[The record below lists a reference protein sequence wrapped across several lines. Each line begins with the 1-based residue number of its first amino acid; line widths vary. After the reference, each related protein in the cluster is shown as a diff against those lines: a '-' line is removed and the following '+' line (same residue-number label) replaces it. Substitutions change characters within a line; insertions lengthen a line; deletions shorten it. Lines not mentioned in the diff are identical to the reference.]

1 MCCVPG
7 RPPPRYP
14 GHRKTQPKEHTA
26 DPAQQ
31 SLPSEILAAESII
44 GAGQAAGS
52 GDGYFVLMLGI
63 VGFLLFGLFNIKQI
77 VGSINPN
84 AVTEYLLSPEKKTR
98 KSKSSKSDDK
108 DDTLTLS

>member
-7 RPPPRYP
+7 RPRRRYP
-14 GHRKTQPKEHTA
+14 GRRKAQRKEHAA
-26 DPAQQ
+26 DPSQQ
-31 SLPSEILAAESII
+31 PLPAAILAAGSII

-52 GDGYFVLMLGI
+52 GDGYFVVMLGI

-84 AVTEYLLSPEKKTR
+84 AVTEYLLSPEKKLR
-98 KSKSSKSDDK
+98 KASKRDSKEE
-108 DDTLTLS
+108 TPTLS